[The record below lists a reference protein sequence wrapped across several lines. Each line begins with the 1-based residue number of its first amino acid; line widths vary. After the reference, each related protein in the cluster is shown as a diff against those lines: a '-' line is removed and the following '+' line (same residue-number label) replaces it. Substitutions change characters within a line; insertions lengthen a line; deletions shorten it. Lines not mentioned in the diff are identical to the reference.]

1 MGIIGRRL
9 NRFRITCEPK
19 FCDLLDLE
27 FRLNPKILTQVWK
40 RIFDEKIKVKFSL
53 DESSEQTPVWRL
65 ENILFSKKLICHS
78 IPYSF
83 THEEN
88 TFIICDVTEF
98 DKDLLFHFARWDPKD
113 RTKRHLQREKRR
125 EESFTWI
132 FSMVDGQYVS
142 SKYSKYNLQK
152 KRVEFSSEREQI
164 CKLINITPSNCEM
177 FASLIH
183 ENNILLKHYL
193 CDIL

>member
-40 RIFDEKIKVKFSL
+40 RFFEEKIKVKFSL
-53 DESSEQTPVWRL
+53 YVDKEQVAVWRF
-65 ENILFSKKLICHS
+65 ENIFFTKKLICNT
-78 IPYSF
+78 IPFSF
-83 THEEN
+83 TYEEN
-88 TFIICDVTEF
+88 TFILCDITEF
-98 DKDLLFHFARWDPKD
+98 NKNILFHFVRWTPKD
-113 RTKRHLQREKRR
+113 QTKRLPQREKRR
-125 EESFTWI
+125 EENFTWI
-132 FSMVDGQYVS
+132 FSMVDGYFVH
-142 SKYSKYNLQK
+142 SKYGKYTLQK
-152 KRVEFSSEREQI
+152 KRVEFQLGGERI
-164 CKLINITPSNCEM
+164 SKLINITPSNCEM

-183 ENNILLKHYL
+183 RDNILPKKYL